1 MSLHPVMRL
10 IHPVQRA
17 IVRLLRSYFAR
28 ASGWVIV
35 TTRGRRT
42 GLPREVL
49 LPCARSGDAIVV
61 VSAYGRRAD
70 WFRNLARDP
79 RITVTSAGRVLAAHA
94 HVVDD
99 LAAKQAIF
107 VDHPVWATGL
117 VRMPEVLVF
126 TVLWPLVRAGGRRF
140 VRTRPLVVMRLDASE
155 ADRILASSSGTNLRA
170 GATSAG

>member
-10 IHPVQRA
+10 IHPLQRA

-28 ASGWVIV
+28 ASGWVIL
-35 TTRGRRT
+35 TMRGRRT

-70 WFRNLARDP
+70 
-79 RITVTSAGRVLAAHA
+79 
-94 HVVDD
+94 

-117 VRMPEVLVF
+117 VRMPEMLVF
-126 TVLWPLVRAGGRRF
+126 TVLWPLVRAGGGRRF

>member
-1 MSLHPVMRL
+1 M
-10 IHPVQRA
+10 
-17 IVRLLRSYFAR
+17 
-28 ASGWVIV
+28 
-35 TTRGRRT
+35 
-42 GLPREVL
+42 
-49 LPCARSGDAIVV
+49 
-61 VSAYGRRAD
+61 
-70 WFRNLARDP
+70 
-79 RITVTSAGRVLAAHA
+79 LAAHA

-155 ADRILASSSGTNLRA
+155 ADRTLASSSGTNLRA